1 MPKQYSWDSVEVEVM
16 DPLLTRQAIH
26 TDKLTV
32 ARIVLQ
38 QGCVVPEHKHI
49 NEQCSQ
55 IVEGEL
61 IFYFP
66 DREVRA
72 VAGDVLAIASNE
84 SHRVVAVKDTVAI
97 DTFTPP
103 RQDWIDKDD
112 AYPRTGSWSQA
123 ST

>member
-1 MPKQYSWDSVEVEVM
+1 MPKQHSWDSVEAEVM
-16 DPLLTRQAIH
+16 NPLLTRQAIH
-26 TDKLTV
+26 THKLTV
-32 ARIVLQ
+32 ARIVLK
-38 QGCVVPEHKHI
+38 QGCVVPEHKHS

-55 IVEGEL
+55 VMEGEL

-72 VAGDVLAIASNE
+72 VAGDVLEIAPDE
-84 SHRVVAVKDTVAI
+84 PHRVVAVKDSVAI

-112 AYPRTGSWSQA
+112 AYLRT
-123 ST
+123 